1 MRLSRHPK
9 FLAVFVSAVM
19 LSSGIVA
26 VAGGGSAAAAPEK
39 SVTVPALYATSGPDP
54 SGGVNKVPIRLTTN
68 NSKDFKVGF
77 TEDEVAGTGD
87 QWRAAGWNAA
97 TVATLLT
104 GAPLQ
109 GVEVTFDVKGEI
121 DGPSA
126 GALMT
131 VGTMALIRGDKIK
144 KDIAMTGTVNPDG
157 TVGPVGSIPF
167 KIVGAGEAGY
177 KRVLVPAGQRNFTLG
192 DGTSVDLVDVGRENG
207 VEVTEVAD
215 VYAAY
220 KEFTGKQIPRPSP
233 AANTDLSPKV
243 YDKLDALV
251 AGWQAEYSS
260 SAGEFNALDP
270 AVQATV
276 SGLASGAAEAADK
289 ADNLAQEGLQAGA
302 YNEAVLAAAQA
313 NAAVKTGQALQI
325 FFTQGAGA
333 FISQI
338 QSSAAISDKV
348 DAELKKLETDSPK
361 TLSEATG
368 LIDAYS
374 LVWDAAAVSSYAED
388 QFAAANSATTQEEV
402 LTLLVTGAVLEEIAG
417 TQVEA
422 ADQVQQLS
430 ASLPGPKL
438 NKNLDVEVVSDF
450 FRKAAEANLNAFD
463 SLFIASNAERLGVDD
478 ATFKNAFA
486 GIDTDYLLALSGSNI
501 GASINQRVK
510 GKNAAYAKLGAATAL
525 FSRSAGLIGKYYSFS
540 AITDEEFNVV
550 GVAHD
555 RALIS
560 ALEFSKDQAAGAIGV
575 LRKNKVEPASVAG
588 SYEGGNVARE
598 GTVSDKFDALTAY
611 WTAFIEGRVLAYLGG
626 FQKSGL

>member
-1 MRLSRHPK
+1 MRLNGFPK
-9 FLAVFVSAVM
+9 PLTAVLVSAV
-19 LSSGIVA
+19 LVSSGTVA
-26 VAGGGSAAAAPEK
+26 ASPSAGAAPEK
-39 SVTVPALYATSGPDP
+39 SITVPALFATSGTPP
-54 SGGVNKVPIRLTTN
+54 TGGVNKVPIRLATTS
-68 NSKDFKVGF
+68 SKDFKVGF

-126 GALMT
+126 GALLT
-131 VGTMALIRGDKIK
+131 VGTLALIRGDKIQ
-144 KDIAMTGTVNPDG
+144 KDIAMTGTINPDG

-167 KIVGAGEAGY
+167 KIEGAGKEGY
-177 KRVLVPAGQRNFTLG
+177 KRVLIPAGQRNFTLE
-192 DGTSVDLVDVGRENG
+192 DGTSVDVVDVGRENG
-207 VEVTEVAD
+207 VKVTEVAD

-220 KEFTGKQIPRPSP
+220 KEFTGKQIPRPS
-233 AANTDLSPKV
+233 ATANTDLSPKV

-251 AGWQAEYSS
+251 AAWKAEYSS

-270 AVQATV
+270 TIKSLV
-276 SGLASGAAEAADK
+276 SGLASSAQEASYK

-302 YNEAVLAAAQA
+302 YSEAVLAAAQA

-325 FFTQGAGA
+325 FFTQGAKA

-338 QSSAAISDKV
+338 KGSAAISGKV
-348 DAELKKLETDSPK
+348 DAELKKLETDSPT

-368 LIDAYS
+368 LIDAYG

-388 QFAAANSATTQEEV
+388 QFSAANSATTQEEV

-422 ADQVQQLS
+422 ADQIQQLS

-438 NKNLDVEVVSDF
+438 AKKLDVETVSDF

-463 SLFIASNAERLGVDD
+463 TLFIASNAQAAGVDD
-478 ATFKNAFA
+478 ETFKNVFA
-486 GIDTDYLLALSGSNI
+486 GIDTDYLLALTGSNI
-501 GASINQRVK
+501 GASIDQQVK

-525 FSRSAGLIGKYYSFS
+525 FSRSAGLIGKYYSFN
-540 AITDEEFNVV
+540 AITDDQFNVT
-550 GVAHD
+550 GVVHD
-555 RALIS
+555 RALVS
-560 ALEFSKDQAAGAIGV
+560 ALDFAKDQAAGVIGI

-588 SYEGGNVARE
+588 AYEGGNVARE
-598 GTVSDKFDALTAY
+598 GSVSDKFDALTAY
-611 WTAFIEGRVLAYLGG
+611 WGAFIEGRVLAYLGG
-626 FQKSGL
+626 FQKSGF